1 MDDPL
6 EQEGTL
12 DRRGLVEQEP
22 ARAAAVQRDRREAAP
37 EGRRPHVGKA
47 AGRRPLHLLKTQR
60 KIVLKH
66 FVKGFVFKKNIKSG
80 PIKTLGGKYIYLARN
95 ADTHKVKIFS
105 QSEQSNIKVSDIK
118 TEFGLVHL
126 IDTVL
131 TGNTA
136 RFFVKGLDF

>member
-1 MDDPL
+1 MSLPINYLPFNEAFDKLPTKIEDLPL
-6 EQEGTL
+6 
-12 DRRGLVEQEP
+12 P
-22 ARAAAVQRDRREAAP
+22 
-37 EGRRPHVGKA
+37 
-47 AGRRPLHLLKTQR
+47 TQR

-66 FVKGFVFKKNIKSG
+66 FVKGFVFKKNIKNG

>member
-1 MDDPL
+1 M
-6 EQEGTL
+6 
-12 DRRGLVEQEP
+12 
-22 ARAAAVQRDRREAAP
+22 
-37 EGRRPHVGKA
+37 
-47 AGRRPLHLLKTQR
+47 
-60 KIVLKH
+60 LKH
-66 FVKGFVFKKNIKSG
+66 FVKGFLFKKKINSG

-95 ADTHKVKIFS
+95 TDTDEVKIFS